1 MRYELG
7 RFVAALLFGIE
18 GFVGPVGAQSTDSL
32 PPLDEEVTLQTSP
45 YLAALAEIEA
55 YLASLDSFEARFRQT
70 NPSGGRV
77 EGIMYLEQPGRVRF
91 DYTDDVP
98 FLVVADGE
106 VLSFVDYE
114 VGQVTRW
121 PVADTPLKLFLA
133 DRPNLASLGARIQLN
148 PAGLT
153 DHVALQ
159 ASDPEKP
166 DQGVITVY
174 FRRVTSG
181 DGIPS
186 LELRSWVVED
196 AQGLITVVEVFDGQ
210 ANPDLSASLWTFE
223 DPRGLAKRRRT
234 R

>member
-1 MRYELG
+1 MLYKSVLCI
-7 RFVAALLFGIE
+7 LFLVIS
-18 GFVGPVGAQSTDSL
+18 VGASDRLMAQTDESL

-45 YLAALAEIEA
+45 YLAALADIEG

-70 NPSGGRV
+70 NPSGGTV
-77 EGIMYLEQPGRVRF
+77 EGTMYLEQPGRIRF
-91 DYTDDVP
+91 DYTEDVP
-98 FLVVADGE
+98 FLVVADGK

-133 DRPNLASLGARIQLN
+133 DRPDLSALGARIQLN
-148 PAGLT
+148 PAGLA
-153 DHVALQ
+153 DHIALQ
-159 ASDPEKP
+159 AADPEKP

-174 FRRVTSG
+174 FRRLEEDKSA
-181 DGIPS
+181 

-196 AQGLITVVEVFDGQ
+196 AQGLITVVEVFDGKD
-210 ANPDLSASLWTFE
+210 NPNLSASLWEFE
-223 DPRGLAKRRRT
+223 DPRGLAKRRRV